1 MIIPR
6 AFYANPYPAPSRL
19 RPVWKGVLRRKRC
32 GATSRARRPPGQGRR
47 LWQPCLRWLG
57 VVIALLAGG
66 YGLYLAGQKLFDPAR
81 FPLRHVYLQGE
92 LRNLSPGDLQ
102 ELVQRYLG
110 QNFFVLNI
118 AAVQAAVAA
127 NPWIEQASVSRQWP
141 DTVKVRFQERTPFGH
156 WGQDEMVDLKG
167 ERFRPTMTGQPGP
180 WPQLAGPEGHE
191 MTLIRA
197 YREASAILDK
207 VGLRPTRL
215 VQDERRA
222 WWLTTDNGLEI
233 SLGREQFLKRLQRF
247 ADIYPQVL
255 AGQSAKIAAVD
266 LRYTH
271 GFTVRWTRP
280 SPTPGT
286 PMANTAPAAGS
297 RPAVTHPKTA
307 RAG

>member
-19 RPVWKGVLRRKRC
+19 RPVWKGVLRRKRR
-32 GATSRARRPPGQGRR
+32 GATTRARRLSGQRQR
-47 LWQPCLRWLG
+47 LWQPCLRRLG

-92 LRNLSPGDLQ
+92 LRNLSQGDLQ

-110 QNFFVLNI
+110 QNFFALNI
-118 AAVQAAVAA
+118 AAVQAVVVA

-141 DTVKVRFQERTPFGH
+141 DTVYVRFQERTPFGH

-167 ERFRPTMTGQPGP
+167 ERFHPAVIRQPGP
-180 WPQLAGPEGHE
+180 WPRLAGPEGHE

-197 YREASAILDK
+197 YREASAILSK
-207 VGLRPTRL
+207 VGLQPTQL

-222 WWLTTDNGLEI
+222 WWLTTANDLEI

-247 ADIYPQVL
+247 VDIYPQVL
-255 AGQSAKIAAVD
+255 ASQSDKITAVD
-266 LRYTH
+266 LRYPH
-271 GFTVRWTRP
+271 GFAVRWAKP
-280 SPTPGT
+280 SPGPGT
-286 PMANTAPAAGS
+286 TMANTVPAGSTPAAT
-297 RPAVTHPKTA
+297 RPKTA